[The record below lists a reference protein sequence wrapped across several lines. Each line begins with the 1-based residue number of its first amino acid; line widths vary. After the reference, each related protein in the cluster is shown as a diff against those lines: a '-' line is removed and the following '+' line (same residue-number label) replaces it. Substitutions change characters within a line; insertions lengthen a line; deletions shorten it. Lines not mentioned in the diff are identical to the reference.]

1 MSGNLSS
8 RGDVDIDLAGLAAAL
23 WARKFAIAASVLIV
37 GALTYFTTSSM
48 APLYRS
54 EARILIEE
62 RGSALSRTGEGGQ
75 TRDLVLDEQAIASQV
90 EVIRSSD
97 LLREVITELD
107 LGSRAEF
114 DPAGQPSM
122 IGDLLVL
129 LGIGSD
135 PIDDSAQQRVL
146 EAVRENL
153 QVYQVQNSRVI
164 AIEFSSQDPE
174 LAAAVANGLAGAYL
188 QVQSGAKLD
197 SNADA
202 AAWLE
207 PEIAELRGRV
217 RDAEAKVAAF
227 RADNGLLLVTENNTL
242 VTRQLSDLTTE
253 LSQVRAQRA
262 DAEARA
268 ANVRSALESGQSV
281 DAVSSVVDSPL
292 LQRLRE
298 RQSEIEGQIS
308 DLSITLLDNHP
319 RIRSLRS
326 QLSGIGTQLN
336 EEVRK
341 ALANLEANAAVA
353 RLREAELTEQLD
365 VLKQSSAQAGA
376 DEVELRALE
385 REARAERDLLETYLA
400 RFRETV
406 SRGDANALP
415 ADARIISRA
424 GVASEPYFPKV
435 IPAVIV
441 AMLATALI
449 HMIIILLIELF
460 SGRALRERVVVDEMR
475 EETTPLEPGRIA
487 TTGTATASLARQPLT
502 ASAQAVPAAA
512 PAHPAEP
519 LTQPAQAIAKA
530 AALPVAEDE
539 EDFSVD
545 GVAAALI
552 SKRVQVVAG
561 ISPEGDAATLGAVL
575 LARAVS
581 DRGHRVLTIDMTGA
595 GLPGATMAGAGLP
608 GITDLLCG
616 SVSIAES
623 IHADYASSADIIP
636 LGTAD
641 PETAMRGAS
650 RIAMIIEALSDAYD
664 TIIVECGS
672 TEITAVQK
680 MLADRPITVVM
691 SVVDPD
697 APIIAEEFEALVEAG
712 YDDALIMLVDEDGPQ
727 STRSNAA

>member
-62 RGSALSRTGEGGQ
+62 RGSALSRTSEGGAV
-75 TRDLVLDEQAIASQV
+75 RDLVLDEQAIASQV

-97 LLREVITELD
+97 LLREIIAELD

-129 LGIGSD
+129 LGIGND

-146 EAVRENL
+146 EAVRENI

-164 AIEFSSQDPE
+164 AIEFSSEDPE

-188 QVQSGAKLD
+188 EVQSGAKLD
-197 SNADA
+197 SNAGA

-217 RDAEAKVAAF
+217 RDAEAEVAAF
-227 RADNGLLLVTENNTL
+227 RAENGLLLVTENNTL
-242 VTRQLSDLTTE
+242 VTRQLSDITTE
-253 LSQVRAQRA
+253 LSQVRTQRA

-268 ANVRSALESGQSV
+268 SNVRSALDAGQSA

-298 RQSEIEGQIS
+298 RQSEIESQIS

-326 QLSGIGTQLN
+326 QLAGIGTQLD

-341 ALANLEANAAVA
+341 ALVNLEANAAVA
-353 RLREAELTEQLD
+353 RLREEELTQQLD
-365 VLKQSSAQAGA
+365 LLKQNSAQAGT

-406 SRGDANALP
+406 SRGDPNALP
-415 ADARIISRA
+415 ADARIISSA
-424 GVASEPYFPKV
+424 GVPSEPYFPKV

-449 HMIIILLIELF
+449 HMIIILLLELF
-460 SGRALRERVVVDEMR
+460 SGRALRERVVIDE
-475 EETTPLEPGRIA
+475 TSAATPSLEPGLIA
-487 TTGTATASLARQPLT
+487 TTGTATASLAHQPLA
-502 ASAQAVPAAA
+502 ASAQPDPSLATAGPSELVTHSASAVS
-512 PAHPAEP
+512 
-519 LTQPAQAIAKA
+519 K
-530 AALPVAEDE
+530 VATEE
-539 EDFSVD
+539 EDFSVN

-595 GLPGATMAGAGLP
+595 GIPGATMAGTGLP

-672 TEITAVQK
+672 TEITSVQK

-697 APIIAEEFEALVEAG
+697 ASIVAEEFEALVEAG
-712 YDDALIMLVDEDGPQ
+712 FDDALIMLVDEDGPQ

>member
-62 RGSALSRTGEGGQ
+62 RGSALSRTSEGGAV
-75 TRDLVLDEQAIASQV
+75 RDLVLDEQAIASQV

-97 LLREVITELD
+97 LLREIIAELD

-129 LGIGSD
+129 LGIGND

-146 EAVRENL
+146 EAVRENI

-164 AIEFSSQDPE
+164 AIEFSSEDPE

-188 QVQSGAKLD
+188 EVQSGAKLD
-197 SNADA
+197 SNAGA

-217 RDAEAKVAAF
+217 RDAEAEVAAF
-227 RADNGLLLVTENNTL
+227 RAENGLLLVTENNTL
-242 VTRQLSDLTTE
+242 VTRQLSDISTE
-253 LSQVRAQRA
+253 LSQVRTQRA

-268 ANVRSALESGQSV
+268 SNVRSALDAGQSA

-298 RQSEIEGQIS
+298 RQSEIESQIS

-326 QLSGIGTQLN
+326 QLAGIGTQLD

-341 ALANLEANAAVA
+341 ALVNLEANAAVA
-353 RLREAELTEQLD
+353 RLREEELTQQLD
-365 VLKQSSAQAGA
+365 LLKQNSAQAGT

-406 SRGDANALP
+406 SRGDPNALP
-415 ADARIISRA
+415 ADARIISSA
-424 GVASEPYFPKV
+424 GVPSEPYFPKV

-449 HMIIILLIELF
+449 HMIIILLLELF
-460 SGRALRERVVVDEMR
+460 SGRALRERVVIDE
-475 EETTPLEPGRIA
+475 TSAATPSLEPGLIA
-487 TTGTATASLARQPLT
+487 TTGTATASLAHQPLA
-502 ASAQAVPAAA
+502 ASAQPDLATAGPTEVVTQSVPAVS
-512 PAHPAEP
+512 
-519 LTQPAQAIAKA
+519 K
-530 AALPVAEDE
+530 VATEE
-539 EDFSVD
+539 EDFSVN

-595 GLPGATMAGAGLP
+595 GIPGATMAGTGLP

-672 TEITAVQK
+672 TEITSVQK

-697 APIIAEEFEALVEAG
+697 ASIVAEEFEALVEAG
-712 YDDALIMLVDEDGPQ
+712 FDDALIMLVDEDGPQ